1 METKKMSFGARIK
14 ESVRKFIVSLK
25 HKPHMIPM
33 AMMVV
38 TFLFYSLN
46 LTHVSNATA
55 AINKTPMG
63 LCGFVAMLMSML
75 SLVCF
80 MNAFP
85 NRKPVNKPMF
95 ILMLVMVAAV
105 FISDVVYS
113 LTIINAIRNAAGGI
127 KLTLDKLNIVNQVLQ
142 DLWVHGIL
150 LLVST
155 AIVALLPVYA
165 KLLRKINT
173 SIEVEAGEDM
183 AALELSAQD

>member
-1 METKKMSFGARIK
+1 METKKMSFGAKIK
-14 ESVRKFIVSLK
+14 ESCRKFIVSLK

-33 AMMVV
+33 VMMVI

-55 AINKTPMG
+55 TINKTPMG
-63 LCGFVAMLMSML
+63 LCGFVTMLFSML
-75 SLVCF
+75 ALVCF

-85 NRKPVNKPMF
+85 NRKPVNKPML
-95 ILMLVMVAAV
+95 IIMLVMVVAILA
-105 FISDVVYS
+105 SDVIYT
-113 LTIINAIRNAAGGI
+113 LTIIDAVMGDVPI
-127 KLTLDKLNIVNQVLQ
+127 KVTREKVDIMNQVMQ

-155 AIVALLPVYA
+155 ALLALLPVYS

-173 SIEVEAGEDM
+173 NIEVEAGREM
-183 AALELSAQD
+183 ASLDAAE

>member
-33 AMMVV
+33 AMMVI

-63 LCGFVAMLMSML
+63 LCGFVAMLLSML

-85 NRKPVNKPMF
+85 NRKPVNKPML

-105 FISDVVYS
+105 FISDVVYTV
-113 LTIINAIRNAAGGI
+113 TIINAVLGASGI

-155 AIVALLPVYA
+155 AIVALLPVYS

>member
-1 METKKMSFGARIK
+1 METKKMSFGARVK
-14 ESVRKFIVSLK
+14 ESCRKFIVSLK

-33 AMMVV
+33 VMLAI

-55 AINKTPMG
+55 AINKFPMG
-63 LCGFVAMLMSML
+63 LCGFITMLFSIL

-85 NRKPVNKPMF
+85 HRKPVNK
-95 ILMLVMVAAV
+95 LMLTLMLLMVLAIFA
-105 FISDVVYS
+105 SDVIY
-113 LTIINAIRNAAGGI
+113 T
-127 KLTLDKLNIVNQVLQ
+127 LTLIGTVTGPNPIKVNKDQVDIMNKVLQ

-150 LLVST
+150 LLVSLGV
-155 AIVALLPVYA
+155 IALLPVYS

-173 SIEVEAGEDM
+173 SIEVEAGKDM
-183 AALELSAQD
+183 ASLDVAE